1 MDTARHFLIMLKQS
15 INFWNHNFPHK
26 SLNHNFP
33 HKLLLTNTQIL
44 RLLKVFGNGWSANRK
59 LSKAQFSKMI
69 QSGLVVILARNAAP
83 ELAEKATEYYVN
95 KGINRGKYRG
105 ILFKR
110 TRKITSQEDGF
121 INFLRPLMTA
131 GLPLMKNILHH

>member
-1 MDTARHFLIMLKQS
+1 MDTARHFLIMPKQS

-83 ELAEKATEYYVN
+83 ELAENATEYYVN
-95 KGINRGKYRG
+95 KGINNRG

>member
-1 MDTARHFLIMLKQS
+1 MDTARHFLIMPKQS

-95 KGINRGKYRG
+95 KGINNRG

-121 INFLRPLMTA
+121 INFVRPLMTA

>member
-1 MDTARHFLIMLKQS
+1 MDTARHFLIMPKQS

-95 KGINRGKYRG
+95 KGINNRG

>member
-1 MDTARHFLIMLKQS
+1 
-15 INFWNHNFPHK
+15 
-26 SLNHNFP
+26 
-33 HKLLLTNTQIL
+33 
-44 RLLKVFGNGWSANRK
+44 
-59 LSKAQFSKMI
+59 MI

-95 KGINRGKYRG
+95 KGINNRG

-131 GLPLMKNILHH
+131 GLPLMKISYTIS

>member
-1 MDTARHFLIMLKQS
+1 MNTARHFLIMPKQS

-95 KGINRGKYRG
+95 KGINNRG

>member
-1 MDTARHFLIMLKQS
+1 MDTARHFLIMPKQS

-95 KGINRGKYRG
+95 K
-105 ILFKR
+105 
-110 TRKITSQEDGF
+110 E
-121 INFLRPLMTA
+121 
-131 GLPLMKNILHH
+131 

>member
-1 MDTARHFLIMLKQS
+1 M
-15 INFWNHNFPHK
+15 
-26 SLNHNFP
+26 NHNFP

-95 KGINRGKYRG
+95 KGINNRG

>member
-1 MDTARHFLIMLKQS
+1 MDTARHFLIMPKQS
-15 INFWNHNFPHK
+15 INFWSHNFPHK

-95 KGINRGKYRG
+95 KGINNRG